1 MGGSCVAIIAK
12 CVKVTTRSELVID
25 SVRYG
30 DSDLLLPLSPNPDYS
45 HTFAGGIAFAGVH
58 SPFLARLGSSY

>member
-25 SVRYG
+25 SVR
-30 DSDLLLPLSPNPDYS
+30 
-45 HTFAGGIAFAGVH
+45 
-58 SPFLARLGSSY
+58 SYVPHRPTAL